1 MPFVITSIS
10 LVAIRTNC
18 AERRSKPL
26 KYISIEVLISDA
38 REAYYEAQNSTI
50 FPPSRKDPDDHDRI
64 HLHSPESLLPAIWE
78 ARLCDGCKAAAR
90 GAEPQHGGPLCVPGV
105 RHLRGGFRPLGQ
117 EAPLH
122 SGQAEPRSAFC
133 RRSGRQAPHP
143 GILCHAAGGRL
154 RDPRGDRGDQ
164 RLPPPSEKTEGDDNS
179 AEDEALAR
187 QIEEQHRERVSPFA
201 FSKCGISE
209 GAELEFCCRGNE
221 QPASA
226 APSPTTSMCAFR
238 TKYGPWPHWRSI
250 CWGPGIRSPGLSI
263 SNTTARG

>member
-1 MPFVITSIS
+1 M
-10 LVAIRTNC
+10 
-18 AERRSKPL
+18 RSGCTPPTRW
-26 KYISIEVLISDA
+26 I
-38 REAYYEAQNSTI
+38 
-50 FPPSRKDPDDHDRI
+50 PPSRIKK
-64 HLHSPESLLPAIWE
+64 LHSILDKLNP
-78 ARLCDGCKAAAR
+78 D
-90 GAEPQHGGPLCVPGV
+90 
-105 RHLRGGFRPLGQ
+105 
-117 EAPLH
+117 LH
-122 SGQAEPRSAFC
+122 SAEEVDGK
-133 RRSGRQAPHP
+133 RRIREFYAMPP
-143 GILCHAAGGRL
+143 EDAYAILEAIAEINSFHHRL
-154 RDPRGDRGDQ
+154 KKRRVTTTAQ
-164 RLPPPSEKTEGDDNS
+164 Q
-179 AEDEALAR
+179 DEALAR

>member
-1 MPFVITSIS
+1 MRPKTAQSFHPHE
-10 LVAIRTNC
+10 RTQTTTTG
-18 AERRSKPL
+18 
-26 KYISIEVLISDA
+26 YIYILPNPS
-38 REAYYEAQNSTI
+38 
-50 FPPSRKDPDDHDRI
+50 FPQYGKLGYATDVKQ
-64 HLHSPESLLPAIWE
+64 
-78 ARLCDGCKAAAR
+78 RLR

-164 RLPPPSEKTEGDDNS
+164 RLPPPSEKMEGDDNS

-263 SNTTARG
+263 SNTTVRG

>member
-1 MPFVITSIS
+1 MRPKTAQSFHPHERTQTTTTGYIYILTNPSFPQYGKLGYATDVKQRLAELNRSTAVPFAFRVYAT
-10 LVAIRTNC
+10 
-18 AERRSKPL
+18 
-26 KYISIEVLISDA
+26 YEVDSALSD
-38 REAYYEAQNSTI
+38 
-50 FPPSRKDPDDHDRI
+50 K
-64 HLHSPESLLPAIWE
+64 
-78 ARLCDGCKAAAR
+78 
-90 GAEPQHGGPLCVPGV
+90 
-105 RHLRGGFRPLGQ
+105 

-143 GILCHAAGGRL
+143 GILCHAAGGHL

-164 RLPPPSEKTEGDDNS
+164 RLPPPSEKMEGDDNS

>member
-1 MPFVITSIS
+1 MTGYIYILTNPSFPQYGKLGYATDVKQRLAELNRSTAVPFAFRVYAT
-10 LVAIRTNC
+10 
-18 AERRSKPL
+18 
-26 KYISIEVLISDA
+26 YEVDSALSD
-38 REAYYEAQNSTI
+38 
-50 FPPSRKDPDDHDRI
+50 K
-64 HLHSPESLLPAIWE
+64 
-78 ARLCDGCKAAAR
+78 
-90 GAEPQHGGPLCVPGV
+90 
-105 RHLRGGFRPLGQ
+105 

-143 GILCHAAGGRL
+143 GILCHAAGGHL

-164 RLPPPSEKTEGDDNS
+164 RLPPPSEKMEGDDNS

>member
-1 MPFVITSIS
+1 MVAEELGKIVSAQQIFVLRKAIYRLTAHSTNPHAVLCAHLPLRSARGALRQSACCTRDRRGSTVAICTRCAKTKTGAGRGMQPRLVAICTRCAETKTVPFVITSIS

-64 HLHSPESLLPAIWE
+64 HLHSHESLLPAIWE
-78 ARLCDGCKAAAR
+78 ARLCHGCKAAAR

-122 SGQAEPRSAFC
+122 SGQAEPPIC
-133 RRSGRQAPHP
+133 V
-143 GILCHAAGGRL
+143 
-154 RDPRGDRGDQ
+154 
-164 RLPPPSEKTEGDDNS
+164 LPKKE
-179 AEDEALAR
+179 
-187 QIEEQHRERVSPFA
+187 
-201 FSKCGISE
+201 
-209 GAELEFCCRGNE
+209 
-221 QPASA
+221 
-226 APSPTTSMCAFR
+226 
-238 TKYGPWPHWRSI
+238 
-250 CWGPGIRSPGLSI
+250 
-263 SNTTARG
+263 

>member
-1 MPFVITSIS
+1 MRPKTAQSFHPHERTRTTTTGYIYILPNPSFPQYGKIGYATDVKQRLAELNRSTAVPFAFRVYAT
-10 LVAIRTNC
+10 
-18 AERRSKPL
+18 
-26 KYISIEVLISDA
+26 YEVDSALSD
-38 REAYYEAQNSTI
+38 
-50 FPPSRKDPDDHDRI
+50 KK
-64 HLHSPESLLPAIWE
+64 LHSI
-78 ARLCDGCKAAAR
+78 
-90 GAEPQHGGPLCVPGV
+90 
-105 RHLRGGFRPLGQ
+105 LGK
-117 EAPLH
+117 LN
-122 SGQAEPRSAFC
+122 PRSAFC

-164 RLPPPSEKTEGDDNS
+164 RLPPPSEKMEGDDNS

-263 SNTTARG
+263 SNTTVRG

>member
-1 MPFVITSIS
+1 MVAEELGKIVSAQQIFVLRKAIYRLTAHSTNPHAVLYAHLPLRSASGALRQSSSVFMIPRAARLRSASGALRQSITTTGCAASGPVAICTRCAETKSARIYALARLPVAICTRCAETKTVPFVITSIS

-50 FPPSRKDPDDHDRI
+50 FPPSRKAPDDHDRI

-78 ARLCDGCKAAAR
+78 ARLCHGCKAAAR

-122 SGQAEPRSAFC
+122 SGQAEPPIC
-133 RRSGRQAPHP
+133 V
-143 GILCHAAGGRL
+143 
-154 RDPRGDRGDQ
+154 
-164 RLPPPSEKTEGDDNS
+164 LPKKE
-179 AEDEALAR
+179 
-187 QIEEQHRERVSPFA
+187 
-201 FSKCGISE
+201 
-209 GAELEFCCRGNE
+209 
-221 QPASA
+221 
-226 APSPTTSMCAFR
+226 
-238 TKYGPWPHWRSI
+238 
-250 CWGPGIRSPGLSI
+250 
-263 SNTTARG
+263 

>member
-1 MPFVITSIS
+1 MVVEELGKIVSAQQIFV
-10 LVAIRTNC
+10 LRKAIYRLTAHSTNPHAVLC
-18 AERRSKPL
+18 AHLPLRS
-26 KYISIEVLISDA
+26 
-38 REAYYEAQNSTI
+38 
-50 FPPSRKDPDDHDRI
+50 
-64 HLHSPESLLPAIWE
+64 
-78 ARLCDGCKAAAR
+78 AR
-90 GAEPQHGGPLCVPGV
+90 GALRQ
-105 RHLRGGFRPLGQ
+105 RFRFHL
-117 EAPLH
+117 

-164 RLPPPSEKTEGDDNS
+164 RLPPPSEKMEGDDNS

>member
-1 MPFVITSIS
+1 MAAEAA
-10 LVAIRTNC
+10 LVAEELGKIVSAQQIFVLRKAIYRLTAHSTNPH
-18 AERRSKPL
+18 AVLYAHLPLRSASGALRQRNAPKPL
-26 KYISIEVLISDA
+26 SRLPRLRSA
-38 REAYYEAQNSTI
+38 SGALRQSTTY
-50 FPPSRKDPDDHDRI
+50 S
-64 HLHSPESLLPAIWE
+64 HSPVWYPLRS
-78 ARLCDGCKAAAR
+78 AR
-90 GAEPQHGGPLCVPGV
+90 GA
-105 RHLRGGFRPLGQ
+105 LRQRFRFL
-117 EAPLH
+117 L

-143 GILCHAAGGRL
+143 GILCHAVGGRL

-164 RLPPPSEKTEGDDNS
+164 RLPPPSEKMEGDDNS

-238 TKYGPWPHWRSI
+238 TKYGP
-250 CWGPGIRSPGLSI
+250 
-263 SNTTARG
+263 